1 MCLGALVALPVARAS
16 ESLQEVSVRVA
27 TVALV
32 ALVAAIMLGW
42 SPLVPASIVV
52 VGGVYAAQ
60 LAIDD
65 ASLDSAS
72 PAFAAGLLM
81 TAELAYWSLEE
92 RERVRGEAGAGL
104 RHAAFVA
111 GLGVATLLVAS
122 VLLVFVDAVRT
133 KGLAVDL
140 LGAAAAAA
148 AMFAIVLVARGHGR
162 TGH

>member
-1 MCLGALVALPVARAS
+1 
-16 ESLQEVSVRVA
+16 VRLA
-27 TVALV
+27 AVALV
-32 ALVAAIMLGW
+32 ALVAAIVLGW
-42 SPLVPASIVV
+42 SPLVAASLVV
-52 VGGVYAAQ
+52 VGGVYATQ

-65 ASLDSAS
+65 AALDSAA

-92 RERVRGEAGAGL
+92 RERVHGEAGAGL

-148 AMFAIVLVARGHGR
+148 ALFAIVLVARGHGR

>member
-1 MCLGALVALPVARAS
+1 VH
-16 ESLQEVSVRVA
+16 
-27 TVALV
+27 
-32 ALVAAIMLGW
+32 GW
-42 SPLVPASIVV
+42 TPLIPASIVV
-52 VGGVYAAQ
+52 VGSVYAAQ
-60 LAIDD
+60 LAIDG
-65 ASLDSAS
+65 ASLDSAA

-92 RERVRGEAGAGL
+92 RERVSGEAGAGL

-122 VLLVFVDAVRT
+122 VLLAFVDAVRT

-148 AMFAIVLVARGHGR
+148 ALFAIVLVARGHPSDR
-162 TGH
+162 PLAKVTSCD